1 LRWLVANCAMA
12 NEPQPQNA
20 SPEGQSEVKGDK
32 IQEKEVV
39 ELSGRRIF
47 LVRHGERMDRVFPGW
62 LRLGFTDLGAYRP
75 YDLNM
80 PLRAVKRENGYKDFH
95 NDPPIT
101 EIGYATSQMIGRGMK
116 LSGIQFDTV
125 YCSPALRSIQ
135 SAHGILKSFAGSNT
149 KICIEPGLFEYL
161 GWYEN
166 ANLNFLDTNQLINE
180 GYEIQPN
187 YIPYAIVKTLKDNFH
202 NETIEGYYKR
212 VDAAVNMILKLHENT
227 KCNLLFVVHAPTID
241 AIGRSLMNKPAIGL
255 SNYELSKMGIHFPY
269 ASVVALEETNT
280 NGKWQL
286 MPNVLPPISF
296 LDFSNRVNINFFTRS

>member
-1 LRWLVANCAMA
+1 MA
-12 NEPQPQNA
+12 NETQPINA
-20 SPEGQSEVKGDK
+20 LPEGQSEAKGDK
-32 IQEKEVV
+32 VQENKETL

-80 PLRAVKRENGYKDFH
+80 PLRAVKRENGWKDFY

-116 LSGIQFDTV
+116 LSGIGFDMV

-135 SAHGILKSFAGSNT
+135 SAHGILKSFPGSNT
-149 KICIEPGLFEYL
+149 KICIEAGLFEYL

-166 ANLNFLDTNQLINE
+166 ANLNFLNTDQLVSE

-187 YIPYAIVKTLKDNFH
+187 YIPYMMAQTLKNKFH
-202 NETIEGYYKR
+202 SETIEEYYKR
-212 VDAAVNMILKLHENT
+212 VNT
-227 KCNLLFVVHAPTID
+227 TWPGAGGRKSRVGRGQYPHPCNLLFVVHAPTID
-241 AIGRSLMNKPAIGL
+241 AIGRSLMKKSAANL
-255 SNYELSKMGIHFPY
+255 SNYELSKMGIHYPY
-269 ASVVALEETNT
+269 ASVVGLEEIKA
-280 NGKWQL
+280 NGEWQL
-286 MPNVLPPISF
+286 MPNILPPISC
-296 LDFSNRVNINFFTRS
+296 LDFSNRFSTNVFLLVI

>member
-1 LRWLVANCAMA
+1 MA

-80 PLRAVKRENGYKDFH
+80 PLRA
-95 NDPPIT
+95 
-101 EIGYATSQMIGRGMK
+101 
-116 LSGIQFDTV
+116 
-125 YCSPALRSIQ
+125 
-135 SAHGILKSFAGSNT
+135 
-149 KICIEPGLFEYL
+149 
-161 GWYEN
+161 
-166 ANLNFLDTNQLINE
+166 
-180 GYEIQPN
+180 
-187 YIPYAIVKTLKDNFH
+187 
-202 NETIEGYYKR
+202 R

>member
-1 LRWLVANCAMA
+1 MA
-12 NEPQPQNA
+12 NEPQPINA
-20 SPEGQSEVKGDK
+20 LPEGQSEAKGDK
-32 IQEKEVV
+32 VQENKETV

-80 PLRAVKRENGYKDFH
+80 PLRAVKRENGWKDFY

-116 LSGIQFDTV
+116 LSGIGFDMV

-149 KICIEPGLFEYL
+149 KICIEAGLFEYL

-166 ANLNFLDTNQLINE
+166 ANLNFLNTDQLVSE

-187 YIPYAIVKTLKDNFH
+187 YIPYMMAQTLKDKFH
-202 NETIEGYYKR
+202 SETIEEYYKR
-212 VDAAVNMILKLHENT
+212 VNTVVNYIVSLHGKT

-241 AIGRSLMNKPAIGL
+241 AIGRSMMKKSAANL
-255 SNYELSKMGIHFPY
+255 SNYELSKMGIHYPY
-269 ASVVALEETNT
+269 ASVVGLEETKA
-280 NGKWQL
+280 NGEWQL
-286 MPNVLPPISF
+286 MPNILPPISC
-296 LDFSNRVNINFFTRS
+296 LDFSNRVNLNYFTRP